1 MFAMAHAMDPPV
13 QSSHGKDK
21 TRATRSVVVDGQLSA
36 PLDAL
41 SDTSTSI
48 TETIP
53 VSCANATDFF
63 NSLLGD
69 DLFRLECCNHISAER
84 EACMSRRIIRGNDVE
99 IATGAFDGRA
109 HPSVLL
115 VMRAPMPWWPERFCS
130 RIPDKTA
137 MAELVRSY

>member
-1 MFAMAHAMDPPV
+1 MFAMAHAMDQPV

-41 SDTSTSI
+41 SDTSTST

-63 NSLLGD
+63 NSLLGRIVFAKPD
-69 DLFRLECCNHISAER
+69 RRYQRARLIE
-84 EACMSRRIIRGNDVE
+84 
-99 IATGAFDGRA
+99 
-109 HPSVLL
+109 
-115 VMRAPMPWWPERFCS
+115 
-130 RIPDKTA
+130 
-137 MAELVRSY
+137 

>member
-1 MFAMAHAMDPPV
+1 MPAIGTCFD
-13 QSSHGKDK
+13 
-21 TRATRSVVVDGQLSA
+21 A
-36 PLDAL
+36 PILAL
-41 SDTSTSI
+41 SQQRKRFLPFGAGRSLL
-48 TETIP
+48 P
-53 VSCANATDFF
+53 VTGVV
-63 NSLLGD
+63 LLGD